1 MSKKTAW
8 PEPGPDHNRIAARLG
23 AVLVALAI
31 VAILVSGYVATQ
43 QTITI
48 VVDGQSSTLRTHA
61 RLVGAALAEAQLTPG
76 PEDWVTPGLNT
87 PVAETTTVV
96 VQRAREVAI
105 QADGRVV
112 SLRTHAATVAQVM
125 AEAGVTLN
133 QHDRLTLDGQ
143 PVALATHLA
152 LPTANPPAGILA
164 SAGSLLRGAGLA
176 SRSGLGQAQPAQ
188 AASALRLVVQRAVPF
203 HLHDGAAVTTL
214 TTVATTVGEALH
226 QTGVPVYLAD
236 QVQPPLTTP
245 LVADLHV
252 YIQRARPV
260 TILVDDA
267 TIHTRTQAKQVSQV
281 LAEEK
286 VPLFGKDYTQP
297 ETTAAVQPN
306 MTVQVQRVN
315 EEFTTEA
322 EPIPY
327 QTVWQ
332 PDYRL
337 ELDQRELVQ
346 VGQDGVFK
354 RTIRIVY
361 ENGQEVR
368 RLLEREWVDQQPV
381 TKTIAFGTRIVVRE
395 LDTPDGKNQYWRTMR
410 VWATWYDAS
419 HGGKAREDPRYG
431 FTRTGVWAT
440 KGIVAVDPR
449 FIALHTRMYVPGY
462 GFAAAEDTGGAIIG
476 MHIDLAFDEGDPNP
490 RHLGWV
496 TIYLLAP
503 PPPADSI
510 AWILSGYPV
519 EP

>member
-1 MSKKTAW
+1 MSEKTAR
-8 PEPGPDHNRIAARLG
+8 PEPGTDHNRIAVRLG
-23 AVLVALAI
+23 AALAALAI
-31 VAILVSGYVATQ
+31 VAGLVGGYVATQ
-43 QTITI
+43 RTIVI

-96 VQRAREVAI
+96 VQRAREVTV

-112 SLRTHAATVAQVM
+112 SLRTHAATVAQVL
-125 AEAGVTLN
+125 AEAGVTLER
-133 QHDRLTLDGQ
+133 QDRLTLDGQ
-143 PVALATHLA
+143 PVALAAHLA
-152 LPTANPPAGILA
+152 TATPPPAGLLA
-164 SAGSLLRGAGLA
+164 SAGSLLPRGRQA
-176 SRSGLGQAQPAQ
+176 SPAQ
-188 AASALRLVVQRAVPF
+188 AASPLRLVVQRAVPF

-252 YIQRARPV
+252 YVQRARPV
-260 TILVDDA
+260 TILVDGA

-281 LAEEK
+281 LAEEQ
-286 VPLFGKDYTQP
+286 VPLFGKDYAQP
-297 ETTAAVQPN
+297 EKTAAVQPN
-306 MTVQVQRVN
+306 MTVQVQRVK
-315 EEFTTEA
+315 EEFITEA

-332 PDYRL
+332 PEYRL
-337 ELDQRELVQ
+337 ELDQREITQ

-395 LDTPDGKNQYWRTMR
+395 MDTPDGKIQYWRTMR

-419 HGGKAREDPRYG
+419 HGGKARDDPRYG
-431 FTRTGVWAT
+431 YTRTGVWAT

-462 GFAAAEDTGGAIIG
+462 GLAAAEDTGGAIIG
-476 MHIDLAFDEGDPNP
+476 MHIDLAFDEGDPSA

-503 PPPADSI
+503 PPPTYSI

>member
-1 MSKKTAW
+1 VQQGS
-8 PEPGPDHNRIAARLG
+8 GIVHNRIAARLG
-23 AVLVALAI
+23 IILVALAI
-31 VAILVSGYVATQ
+31 VAMLVGGYVATQ
-43 QTITI
+43 RTIII
-48 VVDGQSSTLRTHA
+48 VVDGQSGTLRTHA
-61 RLVGAALAEAQLTPG
+61 RLVGAALTEAQLAPG

-87 PVAETTTVV
+87 PVAETAMVV
-96 VQRAREVAI
+96 IQRAREVTI
-105 QADGRVV
+105 QADGRVI
-112 SLRTHAATVAQVM
+112 SLRTHAATVGQVL
-125 AEAGVTLN
+125 AEAGVTLER
-133 QHDRLTLDGQ
+133 QDRLTLDGQ
-143 PVALATHLA
+143 PVALAAHLA
-152 LPTANPPAGILA
+152 TSTANPSSGGLLS
-164 SAGSLLRGAGLA
+164 SAGSLLSRG
-176 SRSGLGQAQPAQ
+176 GQAPPAQ
-188 AASALRLVVQRAVPF
+188 AASAPRLVVQRAVPF
-203 HLHDGAAVTTL
+203 YLHDGAAVTTL
-214 TTVATTVGEALH
+214 TTVAATVGEALH

-252 YIQRARPV
+252 YLQRARAV
-260 TILVDDA
+260 TILVDGA

-281 LAEEK
+281 LAEEQ

-315 EEFTTEA
+315 EEFITEA

-337 ELDQRELVQ
+337 ELDQRELTQ

-395 LDTPDGKNQYWRTMR
+395 LDTPDGKIQYWRTMR

-419 HGGKAREDPRYG
+419 HGGKSRDDPRYG
-431 FTRTGVWAT
+431 LTRTGVWAT
-440 KGIVAVDPR
+440 KGVAAVDPR

-462 GFAAAEDTGGAIIG
+462 GFAAAEDTGGAIVG
-476 MHIDLAFDEGDPNP
+476 MHIDLAFEEGDPSAH
-490 RHLGWV
+490 HLGWV

>member
-1 MSKKTAW
+1 VQQGSGTS
-8 PEPGPDHNRIAARLG
+8 HNRIAARLG
-23 AVLVALAI
+23 VALVALAI
-31 VAILVSGYVATQ
+31 IAGLVGGYVATQ
-43 QTITI
+43 RTIVI
-48 VVDGQSSTLRTHA
+48 VVDGQSSNLRTHA

-96 VQRAREVAI
+96 IQRAREVAV

-112 SLRTHAATVAQVM
+112 SLRTHAATVGQVL
-125 AEAGVTLN
+125 AEAGVTLER
-133 QHDRLTLDGQ
+133 HDRLTLNGQ
-143 PVALATHLA
+143 PVALTTHLA
-152 LPTANPPAGILA
+152 LPTTDSPEGVLA
-164 SAGSLLRGAGLA
+164 SAESLLRGAGLA
-176 SRSGLGQAQPAQ
+176 GYSLGQAQPAQ
-188 AASALRLVVQRAVPF
+188 AASPLRLVVQRAVPF
-203 HLHDGAAVTTL
+203 YLHDGAAVTTL

-245 LVADLHV
+245 LVADMHV

-260 TILVDDA
+260 TILVDGA

-281 LAEEK
+281 LAEEQ
-286 VPLFGKDYTQP
+286 VLLFGKDYTQP

-306 MTVQVQRVN
+306 MTVQVQRVK
-315 EEFTTEA
+315 EEFITEA

-337 ELDQRELVQ
+337 ELDQREITQ

-381 TKTIAFGTRIVVRE
+381 TKTIAFGTRIVIRE
-395 LDTPDGKNQYWRTMR
+395 LDTPDGKIQYWRTMR

-419 HGGKAREDPRYG
+419 HGGKARNDPRYG
-431 FTRTGVWAT
+431 LTRTGVWAT
-440 KGIVAVDPR
+440 KGIAAVDPR

-476 MHIDLAFDEGDPNP
+476 MHIDLAFDEGDPNA

-510 AWILSGYPV
+510 AWILSDYPV